1 MTINFYDSALSLA
14 SNFRIFVLQYFEI
27 GITINQGGSYT
38 PVVDVQVVEAML
50 VSNRWLVTQLCT
62 AILNVQKQQPLG
74 INPNCLK
81 REFSKQTRRTPLP
94 IRHQAM
100 TAILGVIMVGG
111 GTLEGAEG
119 TMEGGF
125 HYIVATA
132 LTTYTVWAGQ
142 SRRPLSYAI
151 LPPGEQDLGSWIC
164 RINYYEGSLVV
175 SRRQRK
181 KWCTSKLEKKY
192 QRSHLQ
198 QKSTKEWTTTSS
210 TAKTTLTCRSVSS
223 FVRRACGMT
232 FAVPNRMVLNSRYFW
247 ESVCKIFMLALQFI
261 WICNISL

>member
-38 PVVDVQVVEAML
+38 PVVDVQVVE
-50 VSNRWLVTQLCT
+50 
-62 AILNVQKQQPLG
+62 
-74 INPNCLK
+74 K

-94 IRHQAM
+94 IRHQ
-100 TAILGVIMVGG
+100 
-111 GTLEGAEG
+111 
-119 TMEGGF
+119 
-125 HYIVATA
+125 
-132 LTTYTVWAGQ
+132 
-142 SRRPLSYAI
+142 
-151 LPPGEQDLGSWIC
+151 
-164 RINYYEGSLVV
+164 VV